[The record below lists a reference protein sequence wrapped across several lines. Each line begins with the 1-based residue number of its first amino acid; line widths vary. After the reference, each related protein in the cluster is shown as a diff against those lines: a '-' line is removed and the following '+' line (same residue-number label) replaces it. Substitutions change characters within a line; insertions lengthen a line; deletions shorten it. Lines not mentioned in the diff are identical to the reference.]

1 VVQTSNIFVLINYA
15 LFFIVVIALCLYC
28 IFKSYSSIRLS
39 SRKCV

>member
-1 VVQTSNIFVLINYA
+1 VIKVIVVV
-15 LFFIVVIALCLYC
+15 IVVIALFLYC